1 LSPFL
6 GVSGDHGLGEQ
17 GHGAARAVRQHDH
30 RHRQDHSRSDHV
42 VELDA
47 RRGSPLL
54 GRHPQPDFPAHLA
67 QAPEKPADSLHP
79 FGYGKERFFWSL
91 LAAVGIFVTG
101 AGFSLYEGVHSLL
114 AGGHEKIPDSEYYI
128 SYAVLAFS
136 FLLEGSSLIKA
147 LRQVKGEAD
156 ERDRTM
162 VEHIKKSNDPTVKTV
177 ASEDSAA
184 VTGLVLAAIGL
195 VLHQLTGSAVYDGL
209 ASIAIGVLL
218 AYVAYALGRDT
229 KDLLIGEA
237 ANPELRL
244 DIVHTINSFDEIDSV
259 LELMTMQLSP
269 EDVLVAVK
277 VDFAAS
283 ATSDSIEAVS
293 SEVERKLKQELP
305 TVRHVFLDA
314 TTPSE
319 EQRQM
324 ARDLAELASAD
335 ADGDGEAATR
345 LTSSEREREARS

>member
-1 LSPFL
+1 
-6 GVSGDHGLGEQ
+6 
-17 GHGAARAVRQHDH
+17 
-30 RHRQDHSRSDHV
+30 
-42 VELDA
+42 
-47 RRGSPLL
+47 
-54 GRHPQPDFPAHLA
+54 
-67 QAPEKPADSLHP
+67 
-79 FGYGKERFFWSL
+79 
-91 LAAVGIFVTG
+91 
-101 AGFSLYEGVHSLL
+101 
-114 AGGHEKIPDSEYYI
+114 
-128 SYAVLAFS
+128 
-136 FLLEGSSLIKA
+136 
-147 LRQVKGEAD
+147 
-156 ERDRTM
+156 M

>member
-1 LSPFL
+1 
-6 GVSGDHGLGEQ
+6 
-17 GHGAARAVRQHDH
+17 
-30 RHRQDHSRSDHV
+30 
-42 VELDA
+42 
-47 RRGSPLL
+47 
-54 GRHPQPDFPAHLA
+54 
-67 QAPEKPADSLHP
+67 
-79 FGYGKERFFWSL
+79 
-91 LAAVGIFVTG
+91 
-101 AGFSLYEGVHSLL
+101 
-114 AGGHEKIPDSEYYI
+114 
-128 SYAVLAFS
+128 
-136 FLLEGSSLIKA
+136 
-147 LRQVKGEAD
+147 
-156 ERDRTM
+156 M

-237 ANPELRL
+237 ADPELRL

-324 ARDLAELASAD
+324 ARDLAEFASAD

>member
-1 LSPFL
+1 
-6 GVSGDHGLGEQ
+6 
-17 GHGAARAVRQHDH
+17 
-30 RHRQDHSRSDHV
+30 
-42 VELDA
+42 
-47 RRGSPLL
+47 
-54 GRHPQPDFPAHLA
+54 
-67 QAPEKPADSLHP
+67 
-79 FGYGKERFFWSL
+79 
-91 LAAVGIFVTG
+91 
-101 AGFSLYEGVHSLL
+101 
-114 AGGHEKIPDSEYYI
+114 
-128 SYAVLAFS
+128 
-136 FLLEGSSLIKA
+136 
-147 LRQVKGEAD
+147 
-156 ERDRTM
+156 M

-237 ANPELRL
+237 ADPELRL

-345 LTSSEREREARS
+345 LTSSEREREART